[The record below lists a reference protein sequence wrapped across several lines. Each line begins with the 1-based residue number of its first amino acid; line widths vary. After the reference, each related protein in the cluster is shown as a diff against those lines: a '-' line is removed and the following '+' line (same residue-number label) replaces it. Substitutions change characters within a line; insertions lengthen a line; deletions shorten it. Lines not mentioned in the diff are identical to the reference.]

1 MIQNN
6 ALFSLYQYP
15 KTTTP
20 MNPNHQTVGGF
31 LRSSV
36 FSLVILGNLLFSIIF
51 LLSLSLH
58 IVKPKDRA
66 EGMTISKKAPP
77 KTPSMVTLANIQ
89 Q

>member
-1 MIQNN
+1 
-6 ALFSLYQYP
+6 
-15 KTTTP
+15 

-36 FSLVILGNLLFSIIF
+36 FSLIILGNLLFSIIF

-58 IVKPKDRA
+58 IVKPKDRSEA
-66 EGMTISKKAPP
+66 MTVSKKAPA
-77 KTPSMVTLANIQ
+77 KTPSMITLANIQ